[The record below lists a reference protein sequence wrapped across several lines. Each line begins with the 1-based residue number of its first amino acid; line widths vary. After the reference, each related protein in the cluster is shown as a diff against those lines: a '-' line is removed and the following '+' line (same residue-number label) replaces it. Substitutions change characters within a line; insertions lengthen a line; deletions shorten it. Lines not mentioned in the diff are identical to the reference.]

1 MIDYYK
7 DIILENNLSLKR
19 NIEGYNFP
27 VTLSEKDSL
36 EIIEKFSGIYGDE
49 LILLDEIDENTL
61 NKLINAGIITED
73 SKNKEAVIGF
83 VFKDDYI
90 LVINDKDHISINIS
104 NFGEEIKLAYERAME
119 IEEYLDKKF
128 DFSFSPQYGYLTSFG
143 RDCGNGIEIRFKLF
157 LFGLL
162 DNTQA
167 YLTLKSSLAHDG
179 IYLTRFVPEYFKSYD
194 DDIYILK
201 NFGNYREKIDEY
213 LVNFENIL
221 DTIVRNERRFRRD
234 FQSLN
239 GLNDEDIKDS
249 IKILEDNLESKN
261 LKTMTAMINCL
272 YDLKKY
278 NILGFKT
285 KLSNQEIEY
294 LIFNITK
301 DKYKG
306 NRDSERYEFLNS
318 YMEARWWKTIN

>member
-27 VTLSEKDSL
+27 ITLCEKDSL
-36 EIIEKFSGIYGDE
+36 EIIKKFREIYGDE

-61 NKLINAGIITED
+61 NKLINAGIISSD
-73 SKNKEAVIGF
+73 SKNKEAVVGL
-83 VFKDDYI
+83 VFKDDYT
-90 LVINDKDHISINIS
+90 LVINDSDHISINIS
-104 NFGEEIKLAYERAME
+104 NFGEDIKLAYEKAME
-119 IEEYLDKKF
+119 VEEELDKKF
-128 DFSFSPQYGYLTSFG
+128 EFSFSLKYGYLTSFG
-143 RDCGNGIEIRFKLF
+143 RNSGNGVEIRLKLF

-179 IYLTRFVPEYFKSYD
+179 IYLTRFVPEYYKSYD

-201 NFGNYREKIDEY
+201 NFGNYRDKMDEY
-213 LVNFENIL
+213 LENFEENL
-221 DTIVRNERRFRRD
+221 DIIIRNERRFRRD

-239 GLNDEDIKDS
+239 GLNDDDIKDS
-249 IKILEDNLESKN
+249 IKILENNLESKN
-261 LKTMTAMINCL
+261 LKTLTSMVNCL

-278 NILGFKT
+278 NILGFRT
-285 KLSNQEIEY
+285 KLSNQEIDY

-306 NRDSERYEFLNS
+306 NRDSERYEFFNS
-318 YMEARWWKTIN
+318 YMEAR

>member
-27 VTLSEKDSL
+27 ISLSEKDSL

-261 LKTMTAMINCL
+261 LKTLTAMINCL

-306 NRDSERYEFLNS
+306 NRDNERNEFLNS
-318 YMEARWWKTIN
+318 YMEAR

>member
-27 VTLSEKDSL
+27 ISLSEKDSL
-36 EIIEKFSGIYGDE
+36 EIIEKFREIYGDE

-73 SKNKEAVIGF
+73 SKNKEAVIGL
-83 VFKDDYI
+83 VFEDDYI

-119 IEEYLDKKF
+119 IEEDLDKKF

-179 IYLTRFVPEYFKSYD
+179 IYFTRFVPEYFKSYD

-201 NFGNYREKIDEY
+201 NFGNYREKMDQY
-213 LVNFENIL
+213 LEDFEDNL
-221 DTIVRNERRFRRD
+221 DIIIRNERRFRRD

-261 LKTMTAMINCL
+261 LKTLTAMINCL

-306 NRDSERYEFLNS
+306 NRDNERYEFLNS
-318 YMEARWWKTIN
+318 YMEAR

>member
-27 VTLSEKDSL
+27 ISLSEKDSL
-36 EIIEKFSGIYGDE
+36 EIIEKFRGIYGDE

-73 SKNKEAVIGF
+73 SKNKEAVIGL
-83 VFKDDYI
+83 VFEEDYI

-104 NFGEEIKLAYERAME
+104 NFGEEIKLAYERAIE
-119 IEEYLDKKF
+119 IEEDLDKKF

-179 IYLTRFVPEYFKSYD
+179 IYITRFVPEYFKSYD

-213 LVNFENIL
+213 LENFENIL

-261 LKTMTAMINCL
+261 LKTMTAMVNCL

-318 YMEARWWKTIN
+318 YMEAR

>member
-1 MIDYYK
+1 M
-7 DIILENNLSLKR
+7 
-19 NIEGYNFP
+19 
-27 VTLSEKDSL
+27 
-36 EIIEKFSGIYGDE
+36 
-49 LILLDEIDENTL
+49 ILLDEIDENTL

-83 VFKDDYI
+83 VFEDDYI
-90 LVINDKDHISINIS
+90 LVINNKDHISINIS

-119 IEEYLDKKF
+119 IEEDLDKKF

-201 NFGNYREKIDEY
+201 NFGNYREKTDEY
-213 LVNFENIL
+213 LENFENIL

-261 LKTMTAMINCL
+261 LKTMTAMVNCL

-306 NRDSERYEFLNS
+306 NRDNERYEFLNS
-318 YMEARWWKTIN
+318 YMEAR

>member
-27 VTLSEKDSL
+27 ISLSEKDFL
-36 EIIEKFSGIYGDE
+36 EIIEKFREIYGDE

-119 IEEYLDKKF
+119 IEEDLDKKF

-179 IYLTRFVPEYFKSYD
+179 IYLTRYVPEYFKSYD

-221 DTIVRNERRFRRD
+221 DTVVRNERRFRRD

-261 LKTMTAMINCL
+261 LKTLTAMINCL

-306 NRDSERYEFLNS
+306 NRDNERYEFLNS
-318 YMEARWWKTIN
+318 YMEAR

>member
-318 YMEARWWKTIN
+318 YMEAR

>member
-27 VTLSEKDSL
+27 ISLSEKDSL
-36 EIIEKFSGIYGDE
+36 EIIEKFREIYGDE

-119 IEEYLDKKF
+119 IEEDLDKKF

-213 LVNFENIL
+213 LENLEDNL
-221 DTIVRNERRFRRD
+221 DIIIRNERRFRRD

-278 NILGFKT
+278 NVLGFKT
-285 KLSNQEIEY
+285 KLSNQEIDY

-306 NRDSERYEFLNS
+306 NRDNERYEFLNS
-318 YMEARWWKTIN
+318 YMEAR

>member
-27 VTLSEKDSL
+27 ISLSEKDSL
-36 EIIEKFSGIYGDE
+36 EIIEKFREIYGDE

-61 NKLINAGIITED
+61 NKLTNAGIITED
-73 SKNKEAVIGF
+73 SKNKEAVIGL
-83 VFKDDYI
+83 VFEDDYI

-119 IEEYLDKKF
+119 IEEDLDKKF

-179 IYLTRFVPEYFKSYD
+179 IYFTRFVPEYFKSYD

-201 NFGNYREKIDEY
+201 NFGNYREKMDEY
-213 LVNFENIL
+213 LENLEDNI
-221 DTIVRNERRFRRD
+221 DIIIRNERRFRRD

-239 GLNDEDIKDS
+239 GLNDEDIKDF

-306 NRDSERYEFLNS
+306 NRDNERYEFLNS
-318 YMEARWWKTIN
+318 YMEAR

>member
-27 VTLSEKDSL
+27 ISLSEKDSL
-36 EIIEKFSGIYGDE
+36 EIIEKFREIYEDE

-83 VFKDDYI
+83 VFEDDYI

-119 IEEYLDKKF
+119 IEEDLDKKF

-179 IYLTRFVPEYFKSYD
+179 IYFTRFVPEYFKSYD

-213 LVNFENIL
+213 LENFENIL

-261 LKTMTAMINCL
+261 LKTLTAMINCL

-306 NRDSERYEFLNS
+306 NRDNERNEFLNS
-318 YMEARWWKTIN
+318 YMEAR

>member
-27 VTLSEKDSL
+27 ISLSEKDSL

-73 SKNKEAVIGF
+73 SKNKEVVIGF

-306 NRDSERYEFLNS
+306 NRDNERYEFLNS
-318 YMEARWWKTIN
+318 YMEAR

>member
-27 VTLSEKDSL
+27 ISLSEKDSL
-36 EIIEKFSGIYGDE
+36 EIIEKFRGIYGDE

-119 IEEYLDKKF
+119 IEEDLDKKF

-201 NFGNYREKIDEY
+201 NFGNYREKMDEY
-213 LVNFENIL
+213 LENFENIL

-261 LKTMTAMINCL
+261 LKTMTAMVNCL

-294 LIFNITK
+294 LIFNITN

-318 YMEARWWKTIN
+318 YMEAR

>member
-27 VTLSEKDSL
+27 VTISEKDSL
-36 EIIEKFSGIYGDE
+36 EIIEKFREIYGNE

-61 NKLINAGIITED
+61 NKLINAGIISPD
-73 SKNKEAVIGF
+73 SKNKEAVIGL

-90 LVINDKDHISINIS
+90 LVINDSDHISINIS
-104 NFGEEIKLAYERAME
+104 NFGEDLKLAYERSME
-119 IEEYLDKKF
+119 IEKELDEKF

-143 RDCGNGIEIRFKLF
+143 RNSGSGIEIRLKLF

-167 YLTLKSSLAHDG
+167 FLTLKSSLAHEG
-179 IYLTRFVPEYFKSYD
+179 IFLARFVPEYFKSYD

-201 NFGNYREKIDEY
+201 NFGNYREKMDEY
-213 LVNFENIL
+213 LEDFEDNL
-221 DTIVRNERRFRRD
+221 DIIIRNERRFRRD

-239 GLNDEDIKDS
+239 GLTDEDIKDS
-249 IKILEDNLESKN
+249 VKILEDNLESKN
-261 LKTMTAMINCL
+261 LKTLTSMVNCL

-278 NILGFKT
+278 NVLGFKT
-285 KLSNQEIEY
+285 KLSNQEIDY
-294 LIFNITK
+294 LIFNISK

-318 YMEARWWKTIN
+318 YMEAI

>member
-27 VTLSEKDSL
+27 ISLSEKNSL
-36 EIIEKFSGIYGDE
+36 EIIEKFREIYGDE

-73 SKNKEAVIGF
+73 SKNKEAVIGL
-83 VFKDDYI
+83 VFEDDYI

-119 IEEYLDKKF
+119 IEEDLDKKF

-213 LVNFENIL
+213 LENLEDNL
-221 DTIVRNERRFRRD
+221 DIIIRNERRFRRD

-285 KLSNQEIEY
+285 KLSNQEIDY

-306 NRDSERYEFLNS
+306 NRDNERYEFLNS
-318 YMEARWWKTIN
+318 YMEAR

>member
-19 NIEGYNFP
+19 NIEGCNFP
-27 VTLSEKDSL
+27 ISLSEKDSL
-36 EIIEKFSGIYGDE
+36 EIIEKFREIYGDE

-119 IEEYLDKKF
+119 IEEDLDKKF

-179 IYLTRFVPEYFKSYD
+179 IYLTRYVPEYFKSYD

-201 NFGNYREKIDEY
+201 NFGNYRKKIDEY
-213 LVNFENIL
+213 LENFENIL
-221 DTIVRNERRFRRD
+221 DTVVRNERRFRRD

-261 LKTMTAMINCL
+261 LKTLTSMINCL

-306 NRDSERYEFLNS
+306 NRDNERYEFLNS
-318 YMEARWWKTIN
+318 YKEAR

>member
-27 VTLSEKDSL
+27 ISLSEKDSL
-36 EIIEKFSGIYGDE
+36 EIIEKFRGIYGDE

-83 VFKDDYI
+83 VFEDDYI

-104 NFGEEIKLAYERAME
+104 NFGEEIKLAYDRAME
-119 IEEYLDKKF
+119 IEEDLDKKF

-143 RDCGNGIEIRFKLF
+143 RDCGNGIEIRLKLF

-201 NFGNYREKIDEY
+201 NFGNYRKKIDEY
-213 LVNFENIL
+213 LENFENIL
-221 DTIVRNERRFRRD
+221 DTVVRNERRFRRD

-306 NRDSERYEFLNS
+306 NRDSERYVFLNS
-318 YMEARWWKTIN
+318 YMEAR

>member
-27 VTLSEKDSL
+27 ISLSEKDSL
-36 EIIEKFSGIYGDE
+36 EIIEKFRGIYGDE

-73 SKNKEAVIGF
+73 SKNKEAVIGL
-83 VFKDDYI
+83 VFEDDYI

-119 IEEYLDKKF
+119 IEEDLDKKF

-179 IYLTRFVPEYFKSYD
+179 IYFTRFVPEYFKSYD

-201 NFGNYREKIDEY
+201 NFGNYREKMDEY
-213 LVNFENIL
+213 LENLEDNL
-221 DTIVRNERRFRRD
+221 DIIIRNERRFRRD

-261 LKTMTAMINCL
+261 LKTMTAMVNCL

-306 NRDSERYEFLNS
+306 NRDNERNEFLNS
-318 YMEARWWKTIN
+318 YMEAR

>member
-27 VTLSEKDSL
+27 ISLSEKDSL
-36 EIIEKFSGIYGDE
+36 EIIEKFRGIYGDE

-83 VFKDDYI
+83 VFEDDYI

-119 IEEYLDKKF
+119 IEEDLDKKF

-179 IYLTRFVPEYFKSYD
+179 IYLTRYVPEYFKSYD

-201 NFGNYREKIDEY
+201 NFGNYRKKIDEY
-213 LVNFENIL
+213 LENFENIL

-261 LKTMTAMINCL
+261 LKTLTSMVNCL

-306 NRDSERYEFLNS
+306 NRDSERYEFFNS
-318 YMEARWWKTIN
+318 YMEAR

>member
-27 VTLSEKDSL
+27 ISLSEKDSL
-36 EIIEKFSGIYGDE
+36 EIIEKFREIYGDE

-83 VFKDDYI
+83 VFEYDYI

-119 IEEYLDKKF
+119 IEEDLDKKF

-179 IYLTRFVPEYFKSYD
+179 IYLTRYVPEYFKSYD

-213 LVNFENIL
+213 LENFENIL
-221 DTIVRNERRFRRD
+221 DTVVRNERRFRRD

-318 YMEARWWKTIN
+318 YMEAR

>member
-7 DIILENNLSLKR
+7 DIILKNNLSLKR

-27 VTLSEKDSL
+27 ISLSEKDSL
-36 EIIEKFSGIYGDE
+36 EIIEKFRGIYGDE

-73 SKNKEAVIGF
+73 SKNKESVIGF
-83 VFKDDYI
+83 VFEDDYI

-104 NFGEEIKLAYERAME
+104 NFGEEIKLAYDRAME
-119 IEEYLDKKF
+119 IEEDLDKKF

-201 NFGNYREKIDEY
+201 NFGNYREKMDEY

-261 LKTMTAMINCL
+261 LKTLTAMINCL

-306 NRDSERYEFLNS
+306 NRDNERNEFLNS
-318 YMEARWWKTIN
+318 YMEAR

>member
-27 VTLSEKDSL
+27 ISLSEKDSL
-36 EIIEKFSGIYGDE
+36 EIIEKFRGIYGDE

-83 VFKDDYI
+83 VFEDDYI

-119 IEEYLDKKF
+119 IEEDLDKKF

-179 IYLTRFVPEYFKSYD
+179 IYLTRYVPEYFKSYD

-201 NFGNYREKIDEY
+201 NFGNYREKMDEY

-261 LKTMTAMINCL
+261 LKTLTAMINCL

-306 NRDSERYEFLNS
+306 NRDNERNEFLNS
-318 YMEARWWKTIN
+318 YMEAR

>member
-27 VTLSEKDSL
+27 ISLSEKDSL
-36 EIIEKFSGIYGDE
+36 EIIEKFRGIYGDE

-83 VFKDDYI
+83 VFEDDYI

-104 NFGEEIKLAYERAME
+104 NFGEEIKLAYESAME
-119 IEEYLDKKF
+119 IEEDLDKKF

-201 NFGNYREKIDEY
+201 NFGNYREKMDEY
-213 LVNFENIL
+213 LENFENIL
-221 DTIVRNERRFRRD
+221 DTVVRNERRFRRD

-261 LKTMTAMINCL
+261 LKTLTSMINCL

-306 NRDSERYEFLNS
+306 NRDNERNEFLNS
-318 YMEARWWKTIN
+318 YMEAR

>member
-27 VTLSEKDSL
+27 ISLSEKNSL
-36 EIIEKFSGIYGDE
+36 EIIEKFREIYGDE

-73 SKNKEAVIGF
+73 SKNKEAVIGL
-83 VFKDDYI
+83 VFEDDYI

-119 IEEYLDKKF
+119 IEEDLDKKF

-213 LVNFENIL
+213 LENLEDNL
-221 DTIVRNERRFRRD
+221 DIIIRNERRFRRD

-278 NILGFKT
+278 NVLGFKT
-285 KLSNQEIEY
+285 KLSNQEIDY

-306 NRDSERYEFLNS
+306 NRDNERYEFLNS
-318 YMEARWWKTIN
+318 YMEAR

>member
-27 VTLSEKDSL
+27 ISLSEKDSL
-36 EIIEKFSGIYGDE
+36 EIIEKFREIYGDE

-83 VFKDDYI
+83 VFEDDYI

-119 IEEYLDKKF
+119 IEEDLDKKF

-179 IYLTRFVPEYFKSYD
+179 IYLTRYVPEYFKSYD

-213 LVNFENIL
+213 LENLEDNL
-221 DTIVRNERRFRRD
+221 DIIIRNERRFRRD

-261 LKTMTAMINCL
+261 LKTLTAMINCL

-306 NRDSERYEFLNS
+306 NRDNERNEFLNS
-318 YMEARWWKTIN
+318 YMEAR

>member
-27 VTLSEKDSL
+27 ISLSEKDSL
-36 EIIEKFSGIYGDE
+36 EIIEKFRGIYGDE

-83 VFKDDYI
+83 VFEDDYI

-104 NFGEEIKLAYERAME
+104 NFGEDLKLAYERSME
-119 IEEYLDKKF
+119 IEKELDEKF

-201 NFGNYREKIDEY
+201 NFGNYREKMDEY
-213 LVNFENIL
+213 LENFENIL

-285 KLSNQEIEY
+285 KLSNQEIDY

-306 NRDSERYEFLNS
+306 NRDNERYEFLNS
-318 YMEARWWKTIN
+318 YMEAR